1 MKILLLFPP
10 DWLPSEPYLS
20 LPALTS
26 VLRPAGHEVIQKDIN
41 VEMYDLMFGEK
52 FLRHVQGR
60 IGIELKHLQVVADR
74 NEMTEEEA
82 ELKAHLESLTEERFV
97 RLIEDVVEAKR
108 ILRHDD
114 FYEIDKLEWAT
125 QCLHETMAVVSL
137 GYYPA
142 QICFP
147 PIETDL
153 IYKPFMSTEIIEA
166 LDDDQINVYRDVY
179 KFLIADLIEKE
190 KPDVVGIS
198 IVQQKQLI
206 STFTF
211 CKMIKEQSPQTHIT
225 IGGNIVTRLRDAIK
239 ESKALFE
246 LFDTAILYEGESAF
260 LQLVDALGKGETDLS
275 ALPNLI
281 HKDASGAIVQ
291 NKEVFAENMDQLPP
305 PDFDGLPLEKYFVPK
320 LILPYLATRGCY
332 WGKCTFCDHFQG
344 YVEGYRTKQFAQ
356 ITEEIKFLQD
366 KYDNRY
372 FHFTDESYPP
382 ALFRKLSRSLTD
394 NKIDIAW
401 TTHMRFEESLLDD
414 EVWDDAAKS
423 GCRYLHFGYESGNDR
438 VLKLMDKATNLDAI
452 RTNLRMSAKYGIWN
466 HIMGFFGF
474 PGETEE
480 ESNDSKQFVHDNRE
494 NIHSLGFMTFVLG
507 KFSPVA
513 MEPEKYG
520 VSCYKNPEWDL
531 ALDYYFTVDE
541 GLSIQDAME
550 VFDEFEQNHDG
561 KWDLRTAVREYIFLY
576 IDHFGSNELTQLHIR
591 PDQRPSIYNNP
602 VGMV

>member
-1 MKILLLFPP
+1 MKTLLLFPP

-20 LPALTS
+20 LPSLAA
-26 VLRPAGHEVIQKDIN
+26 VARPAGHEVVQKDIN
-41 VEMYDLMFGEK
+41 VEMYDLFFSAPFLKHVAGRIAHELRH
-52 FLRHVQGR
+52 LRHVER
-60 IGIELKHLQVVADR
+60 TRALDD
-74 NEMTEEEA
+74 
-82 ELKAHLESLTEERFV
+82 EERALLGQLTACTPEMFQ
-97 RLIEDVVEAKR
+97 RLAADVQHAKD
-108 ILRHDD
+108 ILRSEA
-114 FYEIDKLEWAT
+114 FYDIDRLEWAT
-125 QCLHETMAVVSL
+125 ACLHETMAVISL

-147 PIETDL
+147 PVETDL
-153 IYKPFMSTEIIEA
+153 IFKPFMSSEVIEA
-166 LDDDQINVYRDVY
+166 LDDEQINIYRDVY
-179 KFLIADLIEKE
+179 RMLVAPVLKQERPGL
-190 KPDVVGIS
+190 VGIS
-198 IVQQKQLI
+198 VVQQKQLI
-206 STFTF
+206 PTLTF
-211 CKMIKEQSPQTHIT
+211 CKMIKEEFPDVHIT
-225 IGGNIVTRLRDAIK
+225 LGGNIITRLRDTLK
-239 ESKALFE
+239 EKPELFE
-246 LFDTAILYEGESAF
+246 YYDSAVIYEGEHAF
-260 LQLVDALGKGETDLS
+260 LKLLDALDKGEGDLS
-275 ALPNLI
+275 GLPNLI
-281 HKDASGAIVQ
+281 YKDSAGIHISR
-291 NKEVFAENMDQLPP
+291 EVCSENLAELPP
-305 PDFDGLPLEKYFVPK
+305 PDFDGLPLDKYFVPK

-344 YVEGYRTKQFAQ
+344 YVEGYRTKQIAQ

-366 KYDNRY
+366 KYGNRY

-382 ALFRKLSRSLTD
+382 ALFRKLSRSLID

-401 TTHMRFEESLLDD
+401 TTHMRFEETLLDD
-414 EVWDDAAKS
+414 EVWEDAAKS

-452 RTNLRMSAKYGIWN
+452 RTNLAMSAKYGIWN

-480 ESNDSKQFVHDNRE
+480 EANDSKQFVHDNRQ

-550 VFDEFEQNHDG
+550 VFEEFEQNHDG

-576 IDHFGSNELTQLHIR
+576 IDHFGTNELTQLHIR
-591 PDQRPSIYNNP
+591 PDQRPSVYNNP